1 LLVEKIGNQMNQD
14 NVFSVSEI
22 TSHIKHVMETNLPNM
37 FVEGEISN
45 FTKHG
50 SGHMYFSLKDPGS
63 SIRCVFFRGHN
74 SLLTFRP
81 KVGDKVVC
89 AGKVT
94 VYERSGSYQLNVTR
108 MFLSGVGELQIK
120 FDKLKKKL
128 EAEGLFDE
136 IHKKPIPAFPKKI
149 GVVTSATG
157 AAFQDIKNV
166 ITRRFPA
173 EIYLYP
179 ATVQGERAA
188 GEVVKGIEFFNQ
200 QFPVDLLI
208 IGRGGGSQEDLFCF
222 NDEELARTIFA
233 SQIPIISGVGHEID
247 FTISDFVADL
257 RAPTPSAAAEL
268 AVPDRE
274 KILQNLALYQR
285 KMKLGVENILNRK
298 KLALQSRDSM
308 LLRYHPEKILQSY
321 QQRLDEATIRL
332 SYRTTDYI
340 KSYRNRLNIL
350 STELKELS
358 PQEAMKRGY
367 SFIRMKKKL
376 LNSVQKLNKGDNLEI
391 ILSDGKVQT
400 EIQEI
405 SLNEKN

>member
-1 LLVEKIGNQMNQD
+1 MNQD

-45 FTKHG
+45 FTNHG

-108 MFLSGVGELQIK
+108 MFLSGVGELQVK
-120 FDKLKKKL
+120 FDQLKKKL
-128 EAEGLFDE
+128 EEEGLFDE
-136 IHKKPIPAFPKKI
+136 KHKKPIPAFPRKI

-173 EIYLYP
+173 DVYLYP
-179 ATVQGERAA
+179 ATVQGEKAA
-188 GEVVKGIEFFNQ
+188 GEVVRGIEYFNQ

-233 SQIPIISGVGHEID
+233 SKIPIISGVGHEID

-268 AVPDRE
+268 AVPDKN
-274 KILQNLALYQR
+274 KILQNLELYQR
-285 KMKLGVENILNRK
+285 KMRLGVENTLNRK
-298 KLALQSRDSM
+298 KLALQSRDAM
-308 LLRYHPEKILQSY
+308 LLKYHPEKILQGY
-321 QQRLDEATIRL
+321 QQRLDEATMRL
-332 SYRTTDYI
+332 SYRTADYI

-358 PQEAMKRGY
+358 PKEAMKRGY

-376 LNSVQKLNKGDNLEI
+376 LNSVQDLNKGDSLEL
-391 ILSDGKVQT
+391 ILSDGKIQS
-400 EIQEI
+400 EIREI
-405 SLNEKN
+405 SINEKN

>member
-1 LLVEKIGNQMNQD
+1 MNQD

-22 TSHIKHVMETNLPNM
+22 TAHIKHVMETSLPNM

-74 SLLTFRP
+74 SLLTFKP

-128 EAEGLFDE
+128 EAEGLFDD
-136 IHKKPIPAFPKKI
+136 IHKKPIPAFPRKI

-173 EIYLYP
+173 DVYLYP
-179 ATVQGERAA
+179 ATVQGEKAA
-188 GEVVKGIEFFNQ
+188 GEVIRGIEYFNL

-222 NDEELARTIFA
+222 NDENLARTIFA
-233 SQIPIISGVGHEID
+233 SKIPIISGVGHEID
-247 FTISDFVADL
+247 FTISDFVSDL

-268 AVPDRE
+268 AVPDKE

-285 KMKLGVENILNRK
+285 KMKLGVENILNSK

-308 LLRYHPEKILQSY
+308 LLRYHPEKILQGY
-321 QQRLDEATIRL
+321 QQRLDEATMRL
-332 SYRTTDYI
+332 SYRTSDYV

-358 PQEAMKRGY
+358 PKEAMKRGY
-367 SFIRMKKKL
+367 SFIRLKKKL
-376 LNSVQKLNKGDNLEI
+376 LNSVQDLNKGDSLEI
-391 ILSDGKVQT
+391 ILSDGKLQT

-405 SLNEKN
+405 SFNEKD